1 MYGFISNILQ
11 TWTSFYAN
19 HAIVRTFIVFFHIGG
34 LVIAGGCAISADR
47 TILRACRRPVTERD
61 GQLEM
66 LPGTHRIVIF
76 GLTAVIASGILLLAA
91 DTDTMLHSALFWLKM
106 GLVVILMLNGLLLM
120 RAGRQAESG
129 VPAAWKTLAITSTIS
144 VALWMLTTLAGAA
157 LPNIS

>member
-19 HAIVRTFIVFFHIGG
+19 HAIVRTLIMFSHIGG
-34 LVIAGGCAISADR
+34 LVIAGGGAISADR
-47 TILRACRRPVTERD
+47 AILRACRRPVTDRD
-61 GQLEM
+61 GELEA
-66 LPGTHRIVIF
+66 LHGTHRSVIF
-76 GLTAVIASGILLLAA
+76 GLAAVIASGFLLLAA

-106 GLVVILMLNGLLLM
+106 TLVVILMLNGLLLV
-120 RAGRQAESG
+120 RAGRQAKSG
-129 VPAAWKTLAITSTIS
+129 VPAAWKTLVVTSAIS